1 MLQKLVFVFV
11 LLSHGELFMNK
22 LAVSCIEQ
30 IKNSLYSMSKQFK
43 NSLCVFI
50 KCSWFENNCYL
61 VKCDRV

>member
-30 IKNSLYSMSKQFK
+30 IKNSLYSLSRQT
-43 NSLCVFI
+43 VFV
-50 KCSWFENNCYL
+50 YL
-61 VKCDRV
+61 SSVHGLKTTVT